1 LFTRKYLPIL
11 FFLSVTI
18 LHADAFHNINGFF
31 GEKAA
36 GLGGAYTAISDD
48 PSGAYYNPAGLTF
61 AYDNSISLS
70 ASNITRTNKT
80 YENVIG
86 PGQGY
91 SRNSQNY
98 IPNFFGIVKEYGKYK
113 IGFSIVNTLNETFDR
128 TDQIVNPIY
137 YPGVRSLRTY
147 NIESYNQVQ
156 TGFSLARSITD
167 KLSVGATLYYTH
179 DTANLTNTALVQF
192 ANKGFNSITG
202 NDTRKTVGFYP
213 ILGIMYMPN
222 NKVSLGLSLRHQFV
236 TAGNRLTN
244 GFNLTSNTNSDSIVF
259 LEGTDKASGGS
270 IGNNIYR
277 TGALNGRIPETSEI
291 RTGIAFFPTKKLM
304 AAFDTIYTTGFK
316 RNSNQNELY
325 LLGGRNNELVIKDS
339 DIQELRRYATMN
351 FALGI
356 EYYLTDNFSI
366 RAGSFT
372 NNASSKNISWIR
384 TAVEAAN
391 RDAGSDRETISQ
403 TQNGIISYQLSSLR
417 TPVRNEYVNLMG
429 YTLGF
434 SWTTSRASIGLT
446 IVKESGKGG
455 SQLDGTRPSQQMSYD
470 STAIY
475 VTVSSKNN

>member
-1 LFTRKYLPIL
+1 LFTRKFLPIL
-11 FFLSVTI
+11 FFLSVTF
-18 LHADAFHNINGFF
+18 LQADAFHNINGFF

-70 ASNITRTNKT
+70 ASNITRTSKT

-137 YPGVRSLRTY
+137 YPSVRSLRTY

-156 TGFSLARSITD
+156 TGLSIARSITD
-167 KLSVGATLYYTH
+167 KLSLGATLYYTH

-236 TAGNRLTN
+236 TSGNRLTN
-244 GFNLTSNTNSDSIVF
+244 GFRLSSNANSDDIIF
-259 LEGTDKASGGS
+259 LEGTDNASGGS
-270 IGNNIYR
+270 IGNKIFK
-277 TGALNGRIPETSEI
+277 TGALNGRIPETSEV
-291 RTGIAFFPTKKLM
+291 RTGIAFFPSKKFM

-316 RNSNQNELY
+316 RSSNQNEFY
-325 LLGGRNNELVIKDS
+325 LLGGRNNELIIKDS

-351 FALGI
+351 FALGL
-356 EYYLTDNFSI
+356 EYYLTDNFSV
-366 RAGSFT
+366 RAGGFT
-372 NNASSKNISWIR
+372 NNANSKNISWLR

-417 TPVRNEYVNLMG
+417 TPVRNEYVNLIG
-429 YTLGF
+429 YSLGF
-434 SWTTSRASIGLT
+434 SWSTSRASIGLT
-446 IVKESGKGG
+446 IVRESGKGG
-455 SQLDGTRPSQQMSYD
+455 SQLDETRPSQQMSFD
-470 STAIY
+470 STAVY
-475 VTVSSKNN
+475 VIVSSKNN

>member
-1 LFTRKYLPIL
+1 MFTRKILPIL
-11 FFLSVTI
+11 FFLSVTT
-18 LHADAFHNINGFF
+18 LDADAFHNINGFF

-70 ASNITRTNKT
+70 ASNITRTNKN

-128 TDQIVNPIY
+128 TDQVVNPIY
-137 YPGVRSLRTY
+137 YPSVRSLRSF

-156 TGFSLARSITD
+156 TGVSIARPITE
-167 KLSVGATLYYTH
+167 KLSIGATLYYTH

-202 NDTRKTVGFYP
+202 NDNRKTVGFYP
-213 ILGIMYMPN
+213 IIGLMYMPN

-236 TAGNRLTN
+236 TGGNRLTN
-244 GFNLTSNTNSDSIVF
+244 GFALSSNTNSDSIVF
-259 LEGTDKASGGS
+259 AEGTDKAGGGS
-270 IGNNIYR
+270 IGNSIYK
-277 TGALNGRIPETSEI
+277 TGALNGRIPETTEI
-291 RTGIAFFPTKKLM
+291 RTGIAFFPTKKFM
-304 AAFDTIYTTGFK
+304 AAFDTIYTSGFK
-316 RNSNQNELY
+316 RNSNQNEIY
-325 LLGGRNNELVIKDS
+325 FFGGRNNELVLKDS

-356 EYYLTDNFSI
+356 EYYLTDNFSM
-366 RAGSFT
+366 RAGTFT

-391 RDAGSDRETISQ
+391 RDAGSDRETLAQ

-417 TPVRNEYVNLMG
+417 TPVRNEYVNLIG
-429 YTLGF
+429 YSLGF
-434 SWTTSRASIGLT
+434 SWSTSRASIGLT

-455 SQLDGTRPSQQMSYD
+455 SQLDSTRPSQQMSYD

-475 VTVSSKNN
+475 VIVSSKNN